1 MKKNGYL
8 LINANYNF
16 EYQTVDGKKEP
27 KVDNNNILIAT
38 QSLKNNQD
46 IDLKITKM
54 NNQFGSSDIYIDVY
68 VGNNTFINNEAKT
81 TFRLILKLSS
91 I

>member
-1 MKKNGYL
+1 M
-8 LINANYNF
+8 
-16 EYQTVDGKKEP
+16 DGKKEP
-27 KVDNNNILIAT
+27 KVDNNNILIAA